1 MYYQNYFLRGTTS
14 QDISILLTLIIEV
27 VRHEAITELTF
38 DYLKVIA
45 QDQRD
50 EKLLQ
55 SMLEDEREHFN
66 ELKKI
71 YFSLTGKKA
80 EGDPPQFE
88 IPESYI
94 AGIEGLYF
102 QKLEILSIYKKMR
115 NLSPYVYIRELVADF
130 IHDELRHLT
139 MLNHILINNCLKDR
153 TFALYP
159 SPIYQHDLF
168 S

>member
-1 MYYQNYFLRGTTS
+1 MYYQNYFLRSTS
-14 QDISILLTLIIEV
+14 QDISILFTLIIEV

-45 QDQRD
+45 SDKRE

-71 YFSLTGKKA
+71 YFTLTGKQA
-80 EGDPPQFE
+80 EGDSPQFE

-102 QKLEILSIYKKMR
+102 QKLEILSIYKRMR
-115 NLSPYVYIRELVADF
+115 NLSPYLYIRELVADF

-139 MLNHILINNCLKDR
+139 MLNHILINNSLKDR
-153 TFALYP
+153 TFAYYP